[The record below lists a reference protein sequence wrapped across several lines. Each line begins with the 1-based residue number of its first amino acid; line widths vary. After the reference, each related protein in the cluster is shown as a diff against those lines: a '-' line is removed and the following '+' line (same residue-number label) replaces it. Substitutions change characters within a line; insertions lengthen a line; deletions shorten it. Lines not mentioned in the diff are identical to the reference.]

1 MQQKIVNYFD
11 GNINKVIETG
21 AELSKQQAKC
31 SPKGVGQG
39 RRA

>member
-21 AELSKQQAKC
+21 AELSKQPAKW
-31 SPKGVGQG
+31 SLKGVGQG
-39 RRA
+39 VHA